1 MSHRDGQS
9 YAKDYDFSQQELA
22 AITPTELVWWMCH
35 KVYGKEEPDED
46 DNPIE
51 GRSNSLL
58 YWKKAISFFMPNHQ
72 QTWDALTNLG
82 NPTKSLYINELIKM
96 VKKKEF

>member
-1 MSHRDGQS
+1 LRWTN

-72 QTWDALTNLG
+72 QTWDALTNSG

>member
-1 MSHRDGQS
+1 LRWTN

>member
-1 MSHRDGQS
+1 MDKASF
-9 YAKDYDFSQQELA
+9 AKDHDFSQQELA

-35 KVYGKEEPDED
+35 KVHGKEEPVEN

-51 GRSNSLL
+51 GHSNSLL
-58 YWKKAISFFMPNHQ
+58 YWKKAISFLPNHQ

-82 NPTKSLYINELIKM
+82 NPTKSLDINKLIMM
-96 VKKKEF
+96 VKKKEV

>member
-1 MSHRDGQS
+1 
-9 YAKDYDFSQQELA
+9 
-22 AITPTELVWWMCH
+22 MCH

-51 GRSNSLL
+51 GHSNSLL

>member
-22 AITPTELVWWMCH
+22 AITPTELVQWVCH
-35 KVYGKEEPDED
+35 KVYGKGEPDED
-46 DNPIE
+46 DNLIE

-58 YWKKAISFFMPNHQ
+58 YWKKAISFSCRIINKHGMPLQTQEIQ
-72 QTWDALTNLG
+72 QSLLT
-82 NPTKSLYINELIKM
+82 SM
-96 VKKKEF
+96 S